1 MKQIMSVIGAL
12 LLLFDCSENVSSNKQ
27 TDDSLSVVITD
38 VEQSHSDMACLHL
51 KGGNKY
57 DFGKIDLNTTN
68 VIPVNVEI
76 ENTGK
81 KPLIIYKADVSCG
94 CVSVEFPHKP
104 VQVGKTAII
113 HIKINTK
120 EQNGYFNKAVFI
132 KSNASNDV
140 ELIRITGQI
149 K

>member
-1 MKQIMSVIGAL
+1 MKSLFYLVVTMIVI
-12 LLLFDCSENVSSNKQ
+12 LFGCSENVSSNKQ
-27 TDDSLSVVITD
+27 TEDSITD

-57 DFGKIDLNTTN
+57 DFGNIDQNTTN
-68 VIPVNVEI
+68 VIPVNVEFQ
-76 ENTGK
+76 NTGK

-94 CVSVEFPHKP
+94 CVSVEFPRKP
-104 VQVGKTAII
+104 VHVGKTAII

>member
-1 MKQIMSVIGAL
+1 MSIIGAIL
-12 LLLFDCSENVSSNKQ
+12 ILFSCSESVSSNRQ
-27 TDDSLSVVITD
+27 TDDGLSVVVKD
-38 VEQSHSDMACLHL
+38 VEKSPSNMAYLNL
-51 KGGNKY
+51 KEGNKY
-57 DFGKIDLNTTN
+57 DFGKIDLNTTSI
-68 VIPVNVEI
+68 IPVNVEV

-104 VQVGKTAII
+104 IQAGKTAIVY
-113 HIKINTK
+113 IKINTK
-120 EQNGYFNKAVFI
+120 EQNGYFNKTVFI

-149 K
+149 N